1 MTNRKALMFLLESKV
16 LYLAADRPPILLLGH
31 PGKVRSISLVSS
43 STAIHILGES
53 IAINKAI
60 QKRQVQ
66 ARQREHSQILS
77 EPKARR
83 LDLSVYTE
91 KKTHTQK
98 KTGGGGLLGR
108 GGKTGPRGV
117 EEGQGGR

>member
-1 MTNRKALMFLLESKV
+1 MPLTALPSCYWE
-16 LYLAADRPPILLLGH
+16 H

-77 EPKARR
+77 ELKARR

-91 KKTHTQK
+91 KNNNK
-98 KTGGGGLLGR
+98 KNWWWRIAG
-108 GGKTGPRGV
+108 
-117 EEGQGGR
+117 